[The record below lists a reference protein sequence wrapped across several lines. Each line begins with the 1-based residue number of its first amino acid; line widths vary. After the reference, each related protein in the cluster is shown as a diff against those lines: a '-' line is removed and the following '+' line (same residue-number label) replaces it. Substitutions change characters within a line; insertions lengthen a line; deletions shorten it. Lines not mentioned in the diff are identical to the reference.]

1 MMTGKHYPM
10 RSDVRD
16 KKDAYLLEVDL
27 PGCKKEDV
35 VISLEKGYLEI
46 EASINKEKDEKKEKE
61 RKFLRKECFSGSYKR
76 TFYIG
81 DMVDSEKIKAAYKH
95 GVLRILIPKY
105 SEQEQKTKNLVM
117 IN

>member
-1 MMTGKHYPM
+1 MSGKHYPM

-35 VISLEKGYLEI
+35 KLSLEKGYLEI
-46 EASINKEKDEKKEKE
+46 EASINKEKEVKEDKG
-61 RKFLRKECFSGSYKR
+61 RKFLRKECFAGNYKR

-81 DMVDSEKIKAAYKH
+81 DMIHSEQIKAAYKH
-95 GVLRILIPKY
+95 GVLRIQIPKF
-105 SEQEQKTKNLVM
+105 SEQEQKAKKLVT